1 MKTSSFEIRVM
12 RLHETPDAPNIDHPE
27 KAVEYWHN
35 VITTMPWYIAD
46 REICVALTVNT
57 QHRVTGHH
65 LVSIGTLNETV
76 VHSREVFRAAV
87 ALNAYGVVLMHNHPS
102 SGVEPSEADRRMTK
116 RMVSA
121 ADILQIKLLDHVI
134 VSGTAWFSFKEAGL
148 V

>member
-1 MKTSSFEIRVM
+1 MKKSYEIRVQ
-12 RLHETPDAPNIDHPE
+12 RLNETPDAPNISTPE
-27 KAVEYWHN
+27 EAVLYWTN
-35 VITTMPWYIAD
+35 VVTAMPWFIPD
-46 REICVALTVNT
+46 REVCVALTLNT

-65 LVSIGTLNETV
+65 LVSVGTLNETV

-121 ADILQIKLLDHVI
+121 AEILQIKLLDHVI
-134 VSGTAWFSFKEAGL
+134 VSGTSWFSFKEAGL